1 MADFWTQISDL
12 ASNLKVAH
20 DNGKYHEKRRISES
34 IYLLLDKKVKPS
46 IYRSINRY
54 GAYKEI
60 HNGLIGDIYND
71 IMSKVIEGIANGKYD
86 PQKGSISTW
95 INAIANNHLL
105 GVLRSYYLVGNTEY
119 RRILRY
125 TDSMPDYM
133 TNHESE
139 EAEESRNAY
148 ITTRM
153 SQLQSLNIP
162 EVLMKIINKCIH
174 DDCSIQEA
182 CDHYNFKLTKFWTYI
197 VRILRR
203 SGYERVSRRKRKVKP
218 V

>member
-12 ASNLKVAH
+12 ATNLKTAH
-20 DNGKYHEKRRISES
+20 DNGKHHEKRRISDS
-34 IYLLLDKKVKPS
+34 IYLLLNRRVKAS
-46 IYRSINRY
+46 IFKSLNRY
-54 GAYKEI
+54 GAYKEM
-60 HNGLIGDIYND
+60 HNGLIDDVYND

-95 INAIANNHLL
+95 VNAIANNHLL

-125 TDSMPDYM
+125 TDSIPDYL
-133 TNHESE
+133 TNHESVD
-139 EAEESRNAY
+139 ADESRDAY
-148 ITTRM
+148 VSTRM
-153 SQLQSLNIP
+153 RQLKNLNIP
-162 EVLMKIINKCIH
+162 DTLMKIINKCIQ
-174 DDCSIQEA
+174 DDCSLQEA

-203 SGYERVSRRKRKVKP
+203 SGYERASRRKRKSKTV
-218 V
+218 